1 MTMKKFCLTLM
12 LCLVAVAATR
22 AQSFIITKSADTLRV
37 YDVEIGYTSVY
48 FKSSRDKEAPLE
60 RLSKTKIDHLI
71 LVDGQQFTFE
81 GRTPVKEEN
90 KTYSVLLRS
99 NRDLEKQEKE
109 KKNKKENDWSFF
121 KKQSGLCIEYAKLH
135 GFNNDRSITSSGNYN
150 RDRCFAKDDDYTM
163 STLNVVCKLPIIE
176 FGFLIGAHAEDMDE
190 DGQQTSGV
198 FEHHNLQYLRL
209 GLHYTQWIRRFLFF
223 DLSSGLQ
230 FNHYRSGNGETH
242 HFNGYSSFRIGGM
255 HPRISDR
262 LDVVL
267 GPSVMLFENTRDV
280 YGRGSFNIGLI
291 VKF

>member
-12 LCLVAVAATR
+12 LCLVAIVATR

-81 GRTPVKEEN
+81 GRTPVREEN

-109 KKNKKENDWSFF
+109 KKEKKEDDWSFF

-135 GFNNDRSITSSGNYN
+135 GFSNRTESTNKNSKYYD
-150 RDRCFAKDDDYTM
+150 RDRCFAKDEDYTM
-163 STLNVVCKLPIIE
+163 STLNVVCKLPIVE
-176 FGFLIGAHAEDMDE
+176 FGFLIGAHAEEDE
-190 DGQQTSGV
+190 DGV
-198 FEHHNLQYLRL
+198 VDFEHHNLQYLRL

-255 HPRISDR
+255 HPRISHR

-267 GPSVMLFENTRDV
+267 GPSVMLFEKHHDV